1 MLIKSNTIIYLNVL
15 NKGVSVTLLRD
26 LIGGRGSCF
35 HIIQLLAIV
44 IPLVLLLILAPTIPK
59 SYAHAFVIKSNP
71 SPSQSLTTPPAKVDV
86 YFSEPVDQRYSKLSV
101 IDPNGK
107 QIDNKDIKNVNGD
120 QSSLSVTLPSSL
132 KDGVYTVITKVLS
145 QVDGHVTDNAFVF
158 GVGESGASKD
168 LSVAAGA
175 NINKQGSQLYI
186 PDAIARFPALVG
198 QVIIVGSAFTALWL
212 WRPISKINW
221 LNDVLMQT
229 RKSIDRRLTI
239 LMIIG
244 SAILVISDFGI
255 IYVQAAS
262 INVGIS
268 EAIMTKF
275 GNVWIVRVVLSFV
288 LLITSLLEYRK
299 LKKDNDKIVIS
310 KEGIISLLAIGLVTL
325 LTTSLVGHGAANGM
339 LLPITIDLIHNLA
352 ASIWIGGVIYLALVV
367 VPAIRK
373 STSLDEFMK
382 ISLISVIIP
391 RFSSIPIVILGII
404 IITGP
409 SLLYILESNLGL
421 TLASLYGKILI
432 AKLLLATAM
441 IFIGGFNQFIVHKKA
456 LGVLV
461 TEVSTGSNTQL
472 LSAPDIHK
480 NIDKDKLNKEKRRG
494 TIWRK
499 IRPYSNGSKNNTQ
512 NNNSI
517 IPTFSKSLKIE
528 SIVGIMLL
536 MSVAFLVNTGLPASE
551 FQNQLQPNQ
560 QPQQQQQQQ
569 QSTASSTSSYTPVA
583 ASTGD
588 NNSSSTG
595 SQNGFISTKFLDNG
609 SKMTLS
615 IDPFSIGNNNFKIV
629 FTDLAGDPIGIKSAQ
644 MKFNQIEEG
653 IGPINVNAQQIAKGV
668 FSANTPAFSLP
679 GKWEV
684 QVEGVQTKPNSPN
697 LVAIYEI
704 PVKPNLDQL
713 QFNVREF
720 KIPGNNTSQPLYPLF
735 DNSRNVIWT
744 GDTSISSGSS
754 GRIFEFDLNS
764 HKFTEH
770 KINDTNIITVMAL
783 DRDGRIWYVD
793 PLMKNLGH
801 YNPENN
807 KNQIYKIPN
816 PDFIPSGIAI
826 DRNDNVWLTS
836 AASNEILRF
845 NSRSQPAAANNF
857 TAFYLPSANAT
868 SLGITVDDESGQIW
882 IAEDIGKLANI
893 DPTTNYKIVE
903 YSPEGKDN
911 ALKDP
916 TGLLV
921 DPVTGDIYISEHE
934 GHSVGV
940 FDPILKKFDK
950 RYTDLDPN
958 GLPFGMAMDK
968 YGNLW
973 VAEHTVNKIA
983 VIDSQ
988 TGDHKEIE
996 IPAATPFV
1004 QWITSDSN
1012 GNIWLAE
1019 QRGNAL
1025 ASITSNENLSQSSL
1039 GAAGSSSEASNSAY
1053 EGVTIPFGLS
1063 YADIIGPSIAAGIVI
1078 CTLFYTKSI
1087 VDFKKSMN
1095 QILRRKSQG

>member
-1 MLIKSNTIIYLNVL
+1 LFL
-15 NKGVSVTLLRD
+15 GD

-35 HIIQLLAIV
+35 HVFQLLAIV
-44 IPLVLLLILAPTIPK
+44 VPIILLLILVPTIPK
-59 SYAHAFVIKSNP
+59 SYAHAFVIKSDP
-71 SPSQSLTTPPAKVDV
+71 SSSQSLTTPPTKVDV
-86 YFSEPVDQRYSKLSV
+86 YFSEPVDLRYSKLSV
-101 IDPNGK
+101 IDSSGK
-107 QIDNKDIKNVNGD
+107 QIDNKDIQHINGD
-120 QSSLSVTLPSSL
+120 QTTLSVTLPSSRL
-132 KDGVYTVITKVLS
+132 KDGVYTVTTKVLS

-158 GVGESGASKD
+158 GAGESGASKD
-168 LSVAAGA
+168 LSAAAGA

-198 QVIIVGSAFTALWL
+198 QVIIVGSAFTTLWL

-221 LNDVLMQT
+221 FNDVLKQT

-239 LMIIG
+239 LIVIG

-268 EAIMTKF
+268 DAIMTKF
-275 GNVWIVRVVLSFV
+275 GNVWVVRVVLSFV
-288 LLITSLLEYRK
+288 LLFISLFEYRK
-299 LKKDNDKIVIS
+299 LKKDDDKIAIS
-310 KEGIISLLAIGLVTL
+310 NEGITSILVIGLVTL
-325 LTTSLVGHGAANGM
+325 LTTSLVGHGAANGK

-373 STSLDEFMK
+373 STSLNEFMK
-382 ISLISVIIP
+382 ISVISIIIP
-391 RFSSIPIVILGII
+391 RFSSIPVVILGII

-432 AKLLLATAM
+432 VKLLLATVM
-441 IFIGGFNQFIVHKKA
+441 ICIGGFNQFIVHRKT
-456 LGVLV
+456 LGVFI
-461 TEVSTGSNTQL
+461 TEVSTGSNAQL
-472 LSAPDIHK
+472 LSAPDTHK
-480 NIDKDKLNKEKRRG
+480 NIDKHNKEKRRE
-494 TIWRK
+494 TIWKK

-512 NNNSI
+512 NINSI
-517 IPTFSKSLKIE
+517 ISTFSKSVKIE
-528 SIVGIMLL
+528 SIVGIVLL

-551 FQNQLQPNQ
+551 FQNRLQPNQ
-560 QPQQQQQQQ
+560 QQQQQFT
-569 QSTASSTSSYTPVA
+569 SASLSSSTPVA

-588 NNSSSTG
+588 NNSSSTSG
-595 SQNGFISTKFLDNG
+595 QSGFVSTKFLDNG

-615 IDPFSIGNNNFKIV
+615 IDPFAIGNNNFKIV

-653 IGPINVNAQQIAKGV
+653 IGPINVNTQQIAKGV
-668 FSANTPAFSLP
+668 FSANTAAFSLP

-720 KIPGNNTSQPLYPLF
+720 RIPGNNTSQPLYPLY
-735 DNSRNVIWT
+735 DNSRNVIWV
-744 GDTSISSGSS
+744 GDTSISSGS

-770 KINDTNIITVMAL
+770 KINGTNIITVMAL
-783 DRDGRIWYVD
+783 DRDGNIWYVD
-793 PLMKNLGH
+793 PLMKHLGH
-801 YNPENN
+801 YNPDNN

-826 DRNDNVWLTS
+826 DKNNNIWLTS

-845 NSRSQPAAANNF
+845 NSQSQPTGNNF

-882 IAEDIGKLANI
+882 IAEDIGKLAKI
-893 DPTTNYKIVE
+893 DPTRNYKIVE
-903 YSPEGKDN
+903 YSPKGKDN

-916 TGLLV
+916 TGLLI
-921 DPVTGDIYISEHE
+921 DPVTGEIYISEHE
-934 GHSVGV
+934 GHSVAV
-940 FDPILKKFDK
+940 FDPILNRFDK

-973 VAEHTVNKIA
+973 VAEHTINKIA
-983 VIDSQ
+983 VINPR
-988 TGDHKEIE
+988 TGDHRELDL
-996 IPAATPFV
+996 PAVSPFV

-1025 ASITSNENLSQSSL
+1025 ASVTPVENLSQSNL
-1039 GAAGSSSEASNSAY
+1039 GAAEGSSEENNSVY
-1053 EGVTIPFGLS
+1053 NGVTIPFGLS
-1063 YADIIGPSIAAGIVI
+1063 YADIVGPSIAAGII
-1078 CTLFYTKSI
+1078 LSTLFYTKSV

-1095 QILRRKSQG
+1095 QILKKKSQS

>member
-15 NKGVSVTLLRD
+15 NKVVSVALSSD

-44 IPLVLLLILAPTIPK
+44 IPLVLLLILALTIPK

-71 SPSQSLTTPPAKVDV
+71 SSSQSLTAPPAKVDV
-86 YFSEPVDQRYSKLSV
+86 YFSEPVDLRYSELSV
-101 IDPNGK
+101 IDPNGI
-107 QIDNKDIKNVNGD
+107 QLDNKDIKNVNGD

-132 KDGVYTVITKVLS
+132 KDGVYTVTTKVLS

-158 GVGESGASKD
+158 GVGESGVSED

-212 WRPISKINW
+212 WRPLSKINW
-221 LNDVLMQT
+221 FNDVLKQT

-244 SAILVISDFGI
+244 SAVLVISDFGI

-275 GNVWIVRVVLSFV
+275 GNVWIVRVVLSSV

-299 LKKDNDKIVIS
+299 LKKGDYKIVIS

-373 STSLDEFMK
+373 STSLEESMK
-382 ISLISVIIP
+382 ISLISIIIP
-391 RFSSIPIVILGII
+391 RFSSIPVVILGII

-432 AKLLLATAM
+432 VKLLLATVM
-441 IFIGGFNQFIVHKKA
+441 ICIGGFNQFIVHKKA
-456 LGVLV
+456 LGVFV

-472 LSAPDIHK
+472 LSNSDTHK

-499 IRPYSNGSKNNTQ
+499 IRSYSNGSKNNKQ

-517 IPTFSKSLKIE
+517 ILTFSKSLKIE
-528 SIVGIMLL
+528 SIVGIVLL

-560 QPQQQQQQQ
+560 QQQQQQKQF
-569 QSTASSTSSYTPVA
+569 TASSMSSYTQVA

-588 NNSSSTG
+588 NNSGSTS
-595 SQNGFISTKFLDNG
+595 SQNGFDSTKFLENG

-629 FTDLAGDPIGIKSAQ
+629 FTDLAGDPIGIKSTQ

-704 PVKPNLDQL
+704 PVKPNLNQL

-735 DNSRNVIWT
+735 DNSRNVIWV

-783 DRDGRIWYVD
+783 DRDDQIWYVD
-793 PLMKNLGH
+793 PLLKNLGH

-826 DRNDNVWLTS
+826 DKNDNVWLTS

-845 NSRSQPAAANNF
+845 NSQSQLAAANNF

-893 DPTTNYKIVE
+893 DPTMNYKIVE
-903 YSPEGKDN
+903 YSPEGNDN

-921 DPVTGDIYISEHE
+921 DPVTGNIYISEHE
-934 GHSVGV
+934 GHSVAV

-950 RYTDLDPN
+950 RYTDLDPT

-973 VAEHTVNKIA
+973 VAEHTINRIA
-983 VIDSQ
+983 VIDPQ
-988 TGDHKEIE
+988 TGDHREIE
-996 IPAATPFV
+996 IPAPTPFV

-1012 GNIWLAE
+1012 GNVWLAE

-1025 ASITSNENLSQSSL
+1025 ASVTSNENLSQSNL
-1039 GAAGSSSEASNSAY
+1039 GAAGGSSEASNSAY

-1087 VDFKKSMN
+1087 IDFKKSMN
-1095 QILRRKSQG
+1095 QILRRKSQS

>member
-1 MLIKSNTIIYLNVL
+1 LS
-15 NKGVSVTLLRD
+15 SD

-44 IPLVLLLILAPTIPK
+44 VPIILLIILVPTIPK
-59 SYAHAFVIKSNP
+59 SYAHAFVIKSDP

-86 YFSEPVDQRYSKLSV
+86 YFSEPVDLRYSKLSV
-101 IDPNGK
+101 IDSNGK
-107 QIDNKDIKNVNGD
+107 QIDNKDIQHINGD
-120 QSSLSVTLPSSL
+120 QTTLSVTLPSSRL
-132 KDGVYTVITKVLS
+132 KDGVYTVTTKVLS

-158 GVGESGASKD
+158 GVGESGTSKN

-175 NINKQGSQLYI
+175 NTNKQGAQFYI

-198 QVIIVGSAFTALWL
+198 QVIIVGSAFTSLWL

-221 LNDVLMQT
+221 FSDVLKQT
-229 RKSIDRRLTI
+229 RKSVDRRLTI
-239 LMIIG
+239 LMVIG
-244 SAILVISDFGI
+244 STILVISDFGI

-275 GNVWIVRVVLSFV
+275 GNVWVVRVVLSFV
-288 LLITSLLEYRK
+288 LLLISLLEYRK
-299 LKKDNDKIVIS
+299 LKKDDDKITIS
-310 KEGIISLLAIGLVTL
+310 NDGIISLLAIGLVTL
-325 LTTSLVGHGAANGM
+325 LTTSLVGHGAANGIM
-339 LLPITIDLIHNLA
+339 LPITIDLIHNLA
-352 ASIWIGGVIYLALVV
+352 ASLWIGGVIYLALVV

-373 STSLDEFMK
+373 STSLDKFMK
-382 ISLISVIIP
+382 ISMISIIIP
-391 RFSSIPIVILGII
+391 RFSSIPVVILGII
-404 IITGP
+404 VITGP

-432 AKLLLATAM
+432 VKLLLATVM
-441 IFIGGFNQFIVHKKA
+441 ICIGGFNQFIVHRKA
-456 LGVLV
+456 LGAFV
-461 TEVSTGSNTQL
+461 TEVSTGSNIQL
-472 LSAPDIHK
+472 LSSPDTHK
-480 NIDKDKLNKEKRRG
+480 NIDKHNKEKGRG
-494 TIWRK
+494 TIWEK
-499 IRPYSNGSKNNTQ
+499 IQPYSNGSKNKIQ
-512 NNNSI
+512 NINSI
-517 IPTFSKSLKIE
+517 ISTFSKSVKIE
-528 SIVGIMLL
+528 SIVGIVLL

-560 QPQQQQQQQ
+560 QQQQQQF
-569 QSTASSTSSYTPVA
+569 TAASMSSSTPVVA

-588 NNSSSTG
+588 NNSSSTSG
-595 SQNGFISTKFLDNG
+595 QSGFVSTKFLDNG

-653 IGPINVNAQQIAKGV
+653 IGPINVNTQQTAKGV
-668 FSANTPAFSLP
+668 FSANTAAFSLP

-704 PVKPNLDQL
+704 PLKPNLDQL

-720 KIPGNNTSQPLYPLF
+720 RIPGNNTSQPLYPLF
-735 DNSRNVIWT
+735 DNSRNVIWV
-744 GDTSISSGSS
+744 GDTSISSGNDS

-770 KINDTNIITVMAL
+770 EINGTNIITVMAL
-783 DRDGRIWYVD
+783 DRDDQIWYVD
-793 PLMKNLGH
+793 PLMKHLGH
-801 YNPENN
+801 YNPDNN

-826 DRNDNVWLTS
+826 DKNDNVWLTS

-845 NSRSQPAAANNF
+845 NSQRQSAANNF
-857 TAFYLPSANAT
+857 TAFYLPSADAT
-868 SLGITVDDESGQIW
+868 SLGITVDDESSQIW
-882 IAEDIGKLANI
+882 IAEDIGKLAEM

-903 YSPEGKDN
+903 YSPKGNDT
-911 ALKDP
+911 LKDP
-916 TGLLV
+916 TGLFI

-934 GHSVGV
+934 GHSVAV

-950 RYTDLDPN
+950 SYTDLDPN
-958 GLPFGMAMDK
+958 GLPFGMTMDK
-968 YGNLW
+968 YDNLW
-973 VAEHTVNKIA
+973 VAEHTINKIA
-983 VIDSQ
+983 VIDPR
-988 TGDHKEIE
+988 TGDHREIE
-996 IPAATPFV
+996 LPAATPFV

-1025 ASITSNENLSQSSL
+1025 ASVTSNENLSQSNL
-1039 GAAGSSSEASNSAY
+1039 GAAGGSGEASNSAY
-1053 EGVTIPFGLS
+1053 EGVTISFGLS
-1063 YADIIGPSIAAGIVI
+1063 YADIVGPSIAAGIVI
-1078 CTLFYTKSI
+1078 STLFYTKSVI
-1087 VDFKKSMN
+1087 DFKKSMN
-1095 QILRRKSQG
+1095 QILKKKSQS

>member
-1 MLIKSNTIIYLNVL
+1 MS
-15 NKGVSVTLLRD
+15 SD

-35 HIIQLLAIV
+35 HIIQLLTIV
-44 IPLVLLLILAPTIPK
+44 VPIILLLILVPAIPK
-59 SYAHAFVIKSNP
+59 SFAHAFVIKSDP
-71 SPSQSLTTPPAKVDV
+71 SSSQSLSTPPTKVDV
-86 YFSEPVDQRYSKLSV
+86 YFSEPVDLRYSKLSV
-101 IDPNGK
+101 IDSNGK
-107 QIDNKDIKNVNGD
+107 QIDNKDIQHINGD
-120 QSSLSVTLPSSL
+120 QSSLSVTLPSSRL
-132 KDGVYTVITKVLS
+132 KDGVYTVMTKVLS

-168 LSVAAGA
+168 LSAAAGA
-175 NINKQGSQLYI
+175 SINKQGAQFYI

-198 QVIIVGSAFTALWL
+198 QVIIVGSAFTSLWL

-221 LNDVLMQT
+221 FNDVLKQT

-239 LMIIG
+239 LMVIG
-244 SAILVISDFGI
+244 STILVISDFGI

-262 INVGIS
+262 INVGIGD
-268 EAIMTKF
+268 AIMTKF
-275 GNVWIVRVVLSFV
+275 GNVWVVRVVLSFIL
-288 LLITSLLEYRK
+288 LLISLLEYRK
-299 LKKDNDKIVIS
+299 LKKDDDKITIS
-310 KEGIISLLAIGLVTL
+310 NDGIISLLAIGLVTL
-325 LTTSLVGHGAANGM
+325 LTTSLVGHGAANGKM
-339 LLPITIDLIHNLA
+339 LPITIDLIHNLA
-352 ASIWIGGVIYLALVV
+352 ASLWIGGVIYLALVV

-373 STSLDEFMK
+373 STSLDKFMK
-382 ISLISVIIP
+382 ISMISIIIP
-391 RFSSIPIVILGII
+391 RFSSIPVVILGII
-404 IITGP
+404 VITGP

-432 AKLLLATAM
+432 VKLLLATVM
-441 IFIGGFNQFIVHKKA
+441 ICIGGFNQFIVHRKA
-456 LGVLV
+456 LGAFV
-461 TEVSTGSNTQL
+461 TEVSTGSSTQL
-472 LSAPDIHK
+472 LSTPDTHK
-480 NIDKDKLNKEKRRG
+480 NIDKHNKEKRKE
-494 TIWRK
+494 TIWEK
-499 IRPYSNGSKNNTQ
+499 IRPYSNGSKNKTQ
-512 NNNSI
+512 NINSI
-517 IPTFSKSLKIE
+517 ISTFSKSVKIE
-528 SIVGIMLL
+528 SIVGIVLL

-560 QPQQQQQQQ
+560 EQQQQQF
-569 QSTASSTSSYTPVA
+569 TAASMSSSTPVVA

-588 NNSSSTG
+588 NSSSSTSG
-595 SQNGFISTKFLDNG
+595 QSGFVSTKFLDND

-653 IGPINVNAQQIAKGV
+653 IGPINVNTQQTAKGV
-668 FSANTPAFSLP
+668 FSANTAAFSLP

-720 KIPGNNTSQPLYPLF
+720 RIPGNNTSQPLYPLF
-735 DNSRNVIWT
+735 DNSRNVIWV
-744 GDTSISSGSS
+744 GDTSISSGNDS

-770 KINDTNIITVMAL
+770 EINGTNIITVMAL
-783 DRDGRIWYVD
+783 DRDDQIWYVD
-793 PLMKNLGH
+793 PLMKHLGH
-801 YNPENN
+801 YNPDNN

-826 DRNDNVWLTS
+826 DKNDNVWLTS

-845 NSRSQPAAANNF
+845 NSQSQSAANNF
-857 TAFYLPSANAT
+857 TAFYLPSADAT

-882 IAEDIGKLANI
+882 IAEDIGKLAEM

-903 YSPEGKDN
+903 YSPKGNDT
-911 ALKDP
+911 LKDP
-916 TGLLV
+916 TGLLI

-934 GHSVGV
+934 GHSVAV

-950 RYTDLDPN
+950 SYTDLDPN
-958 GLPFGMAMDK
+958 GLPFGMTMDK
-968 YGNLW
+968 YDNLW
-973 VAEHTVNKIA
+973 VAEHTINKIA
-983 VIDSQ
+983 VIDPR
-988 TGDHKEIE
+988 TGDHREIE
-996 IPAATPFV
+996 LPAATPFV

-1025 ASITSNENLSQSSL
+1025 ASVTSNENLSQANL
-1039 GAAGSSSEASNSAY
+1039 GAAGGSPEASNPAY

-1063 YADIIGPSIAAGIVI
+1063 YADIVGPSIAAGIVI
-1078 CTLFYTKSI
+1078 STLFYTKSVI
-1087 VDFKKSMN
+1087 DFKKSMN
-1095 QILRRKSQG
+1095 QILKKKSQS

>member
-1 MLIKSNTIIYLNVL
+1 MST
-15 NKGVSVTLLRD
+15 D

-44 IPLVLLLILAPTIPK
+44 IPLVLLLILVPAIPK

-71 SPSQSLTTPPAKVDV
+71 SSSQSLTTPPAKVDV
-86 YFSEPVDQRYSKLSV
+86 YFSEPVDLRYSKLSV
-101 IDPNGK
+101 IDSNGK
-107 QIDNKDIKNVNGD
+107 QIDNKDIKYINGD
-120 QSSLSVTLPSSL
+120 QSSLSVTLPSSRL
-132 KDGVYTVITKVLS
+132 KDGVYTVTTKVLS
-145 QVDGHVTDNAFVF
+145 QIDGHVTDNAFVF
-158 GVGESGASKD
+158 GVGKSGASKD

-175 NINKQGSQLYI
+175 NTNKQGSQLYI
-186 PDAIARFPALVG
+186 PDAIARFPALVC

-221 LNDVLMQT
+221 FNDVSKQT

-239 LMIIG
+239 LMLIG

-268 EAIMTKF
+268 DAIMTKF

-288 LLITSLLEYRK
+288 LLITSSLEYRK
-299 LKKDNDKIVIS
+299 LKKDDDKIVIS

-325 LTTSLVGHGAANGM
+325 LTTSLVGHGAAKGM

-367 VPAIRK
+367 VPAIKR
-373 STSLDEFMK
+373 SASLDGIMK
-382 ISLISVIIP
+382 ISLISIIIP
-391 RFSSIPIVILGII
+391 RFSSIPVVILGII

-432 AKLLLATAM
+432 VKLLLATVM
-441 IFIGGFNQFIVHKKA
+441 ICIGGFNQFIVHRKA
-456 LGVLV
+456 LGAFVA
-461 TEVSTGSNTQL
+461 EVSSGSNTQL
-472 LSAPDIHK
+472 LSAPDTHN
-480 NIDKDKLNKEKRRG
+480 NIDKHNKEKGRR
-494 TIWRK
+494 TIWKK
-499 IRPYSNGSKNNTQ
+499 IRSYSNDSSNNNTQ
-512 NNNSI
+512 NINSVI
-517 IPTFSKSLKIE
+517 STFSKSLKIE
-528 SIVGIMLL
+528 SIVGIVLL

-551 FQNQLQPNQ
+551 FQNILQPNR
-560 QPQQQQQQQ
+560 QQQL
-569 QSTASSTSSYTPVA
+569 TASSMSSYTPVA

-588 NNSSSTG
+588 NNSGSTS
-595 SQNGFISTKFLDNG
+595 SQNGFVSTKFLDNG
-609 SKMTLS
+609 SRMTLS
-615 IDPFSIGNNNFKIV
+615 IDPFLIGNNNFKIV
-629 FTDLAGDPIGIKSAQ
+629 FTDSAGDPIGIKSAQ

-668 FSANTPAFSLP
+668 FSANTSAFSLP
-679 GKWEV
+679 GNWEV
-684 QVEGVQTKPNSPN
+684 QIEGVQTKPNSPN

-713 QFNVREF
+713 QFNIREF
-720 KIPGNNTSQPLYPLF
+720 RIPGNNTSQPLYPLF
-735 DNSRNVIWT
+735 DNSRNVIWV

-770 KINDTNIITVMAL
+770 KINGTNIITVMAL
-783 DRDGRIWYVD
+783 DRNDQIWYVD

-826 DRNDNVWLTS
+826 DKNGNVWLTS

-845 NSRSQPAAANNF
+845 NAQSQPAATNNF

-868 SLGITVDDESGQIW
+868 SLGITVDDESDQIW

-893 DPTTNYKIVE
+893 DPTMNYKIVE
-903 YSPEGKDN
+903 YSPEGKGN

-934 GHSVGV
+934 GHSVAV

-973 VAEHTVNKIA
+973 VAEHTINKIA
-983 VIDSQ
+983 VIDPQ

-1025 ASITSNENLSQSSL
+1025 ASVTSNENLSQSNL
-1039 GAAGSSSEASNSAY
+1039 AAAGGPSEESSSAY
-1053 EGVTIPFGLS
+1053 QGVTIPFGLS

-1087 VDFKKSMN
+1087 VDFKKSIN
-1095 QILRRKSQG
+1095 QILRRKSQS

>member
-1 MLIKSNTIIYLNVL
+1 LFL
-15 NKGVSVTLLRD
+15 GD
-26 LIGGRGSCF
+26 LIGERRSCF
-35 HIIQLLAIV
+35 PIIQLLAVV
-44 IPLVLLLILAPTIPK
+44 IPIILLLILVPTIPK
-59 SYAHAFVIKSNP
+59 SFAHASVINSYP
-71 SPSQSLTTPPAKVDV
+71 SPSQSLTAPPVKVDV
-86 YFSEPVDQRYSKLSV
+86 YFTEPVDLRYSELSV
-101 IDPNGK
+101 IDSNGK
-107 QIDNKDIKNVNGD
+107 QVDNKDIKNINGD
-120 QSSLSVTLPSSL
+120 QATLSVTLPSSGL
-132 KDGVYTVITKVLS
+132 EDCVYTVTTKVLS
-145 QVDGHVTDNAFVF
+145 QIDGHVTDNAFVF
-158 GVGESGASKD
+158 GVGESASND

-175 NINKQGSQLYI
+175 AANEQGSQLYI
-186 PDAIARFPALVG
+186 PDAIARFPALLG

-221 LNDVLMQT
+221 FNDVLKQT

-244 SAILVISDFGI
+244 SAILVISNFGI
-255 IYVQAAS
+255 IFVQAAS

-299 LKKDNDKIVIS
+299 QKKDNDKIVIS
-310 KEGIISLLAIGLVTL
+310 KEGTISLLAIGLVTL

-339 LLPITIDLIHNLA
+339 LLPITIDFIHNLA

-367 VPAIRK
+367 VPALRK
-373 STSLDEFMK
+373 STSIDEFMK

-391 RFSSIPIVILGII
+391 RFSSIPVVILGII

-432 AKLLLATAM
+432 VKLLLATVM
-441 IFIGGFNQFIVHKKA
+441 IFIGGFNQFIIHKKSS
-456 LGVLV
+456 GVLI

-472 LSAPDIHK
+472 LSAPDTHE
-480 NIDKDKLNKEKRRG
+480 NIDKHNKEKGRRI
-494 TIWRK
+494 IWKK
-499 IRPYSNGSKNNTQ
+499 IRSYSYSNNSNKNNTQ
-512 NNNSI
+512 NINSI
-517 IPTFSKSLKIE
+517 ISSFSKSLKIE
-528 SIVGIMLL
+528 SIVGIVLL
-536 MSVAFLVNTGLPASE
+536 ISVAFLVNTGLPASE

-560 QPQQQQQQQ
+560 QQQQQQQQ
-569 QSTASSTSSYTPVA
+569 FTAASISSTPVA
-583 ASTGD
+583 ALTD
-588 NNSSSTG
+588 NNSSSTD
-595 SQNGFISTKFLDNG
+595 SQNGFVSTKFLENG

-629 FTDLAGDPIGIKSAQ
+629 FTDLAGDPIGIKSAH

-653 IGPINVNAQQIAKGV
+653 IGPINVDTQQITKGV
-668 FSANTPAFSLP
+668 FSANASAFSLP
-679 GKWEV
+679 GNWEV
-684 QVEGVQTKPNSPN
+684 QVEGVQSEPNSPN
-697 LVAIYEI
+697 LVAIYELA
-704 PVKPNLDQL
+704 VKPDLNQL

-720 KIPGNNTSQPLYPLF
+720 RIPGNDTSQPLYPLY
-735 DNSRNVIWT
+735 DNYRNVIWV
-744 GDTSISSGSS
+744 GDTAISSGS
-754 GRIFEFDLNS
+754 GRIFEFDPNS
-764 HKFTEH
+764 DEFTEH
-770 KINDTNIITVMAL
+770 KINGTNIITVMAL
-783 DRDGRIWYVD
+783 DHDDQIWYVD
-793 PLMKNLGH
+793 PLMKHLGH
-801 YNPENN
+801 YNPDNN
-807 KNQIYKIPN
+807 KNKIYKIPN

-826 DRNDNVWLTS
+826 DKNNSIWLTS

-845 NSRSQPAAANNF
+845 NSQSQSAANNF
-857 TAFYLPSANAT
+857 TAFYLPSTNAT

-882 IAEDIGKLANI
+882 IAENIGRLANI
-893 DPTTNYKIVE
+893 DPTMNYKIVE
-903 YSPEGKDN
+903 YSPKGKDN

-916 TGLLV
+916 TGLLI

-934 GHSVGV
+934 GHSVAV

-950 RYTDLDPN
+950 RFTDLDPN

-973 VAEHTVNKIA
+973 VAEHTINKIA
-983 VIDSQ
+983 VIDPQ
-988 TGDHKEIE
+988 TGDHREIE

-1019 QRGNAL
+1019 QRANAL

-1039 GAAGSSSEASNSAY
+1039 GAAGGSSEASSSAY

-1063 YADIIGPSIAAGIVI
+1063 YADIIGPSIAAGIAI

-1095 QILRRKSQG
+1095 QILKKKSQS

>member
-1 MLIKSNTIIYLNVL
+1 LFL
-15 NKGVSVTLLRD
+15 GD

-35 HIIQLLAIV
+35 HVIQLLAIV
-44 IPLVLLLILAPTIPK
+44 VPIILLLILVPTIPK

-71 SPSQSLTTPPAKVDV
+71 SPSQSLAVPPTKVDV
-86 YFSEPVDQRYSKLSV
+86 YFSEPVDLRYSKLLV
-101 IDPNGK
+101 IDSNGK
-107 QIDNKDIKNVNGD
+107 QIDNKDIQHINGD
-120 QSSLSVTLPSSL
+120 QSSLSVTLPSSRL
-132 KDGVYTVITKVLS
+132 KDGVYTVTTKVLS

-158 GVGESGASKD
+158 GVGKSGASKD

-198 QVIIVGSAFTALWL
+198 QIIIVGSTFTTLWL

-221 LNDVLMQT
+221 FNDVLKQT
-229 RKSIDRRLTI
+229 RKSINRRLTI
-239 LMIIG
+239 LIVIG
-244 SAILVISDFGI
+244 SVILVISDFGI

-268 EAIMTKF
+268 DAIMTKF
-275 GNVWIVRVVLSFV
+275 GNVWVVRVVLSFV
-288 LLITSLLEYRK
+288 LLFISLFEYRK
-299 LKKDNDKIVIS
+299 LKKDDDKIAIS
-310 KEGIISLLAIGLVTL
+310 NEGITSILVIGLVTL
-325 LTTSLVGHGAANGM
+325 LTTSLVGHGAANGKY
-339 LLPITIDLIHNLA
+339 LPITIDLIHNLA

-382 ISLISVIIP
+382 ISVISIIIP
-391 RFSSIPIVILGII
+391 RFSSIPVVILGII

-432 AKLLLATAM
+432 VKLLLATVM
-441 IFIGGFNQFIVHKKA
+441 ICIGGFNQFIVHRKA
-456 LGVLV
+456 LGVFI
-461 TEVSTGSNTQL
+461 TEVSTGSNAQL
-472 LSAPDIHK
+472 LSAPDIYK
-480 NIDKDKLNKEKRRG
+480 STDKYNKGKIRG
-494 TIWRK
+494 IIWRK
-499 IRPYSNGSKNNTQ
+499 IWLRSNGSKNNPHDM
-512 NNNSI
+512 NSI
-517 IPTFSKSLKIE
+517 IHTFSKSLKVE
-528 SIVGIMLL
+528 SIVGIVLL
-536 MSVAFLVNTGLPASE
+536 LSVAFLVNTGLPASE

-560 QPQQQQQQQ
+560 QQQQQQF
-569 QSTASSTSSYTPVA
+569 TAASMASTPVA
-583 ASTGD
+583 ASTEGN
-588 NNSSSTG
+588 NNSSTSG
-595 SQNGFISTKFLDNG
+595 QSGFVSTKFLDNG

-615 IDPFSIGNNNFKIV
+615 IDPFAIGNNNFKIV

-653 IGPINVNAQQIAKGV
+653 IGPINVNTQQIAKGV
-668 FSANTPAFSLP
+668 FSANTAAFSLT

-720 KIPGNNTSQPLYPLF
+720 RIPGNNTSQPLYPLY
-735 DNSRNVIWT
+735 DNSRNVIWV
-744 GDTSISSGSS
+744 GDTSISSGS

-770 KINDTNIITVMAL
+770 KINGTNIITVMAL
-783 DRDGRIWYVD
+783 DRDGNIWYVD
-793 PLMKNLGH
+793 PLMKHLGH
-801 YNPENN
+801 YNPDNN

-826 DRNDNVWLTS
+826 DKNNNIWLTS

-845 NSRSQPAAANNF
+845 NSQSQPTGNNY

-882 IAEDIGKLANI
+882 IAEDIGKLAEI
-893 DPTTNYKIVE
+893 DPTRNYEIVE
-903 YSPEGKDN
+903 YSPKGKDN

-916 TGLLV
+916 TGLLI
-921 DPVTGDIYISEHE
+921 DPVTGEIYISEHE
-934 GHSVGV
+934 GHSVAV

-950 RYTDLDPN
+950 RYTGLDPN

-973 VAEHTVNKIA
+973 IAEHTINKIA
-983 VIDSQ
+983 VIDPR
-988 TGDHKEIE
+988 TGDHRELE
-996 IPAATPFV
+996 LPAASPFV

-1025 ASITSNENLSQSSL
+1025 ASVTSNENLSQSNL
-1039 GAAGSSSEASNSAY
+1039 GAAEGSSEENNSLY
-1053 EGVTIPFGLS
+1053 NGVTIPFGLS
-1063 YADIIGPSIAAGIVI
+1063 YADIVGPSIAAGII
-1078 CTLFYTKSI
+1078 ISTLFYSKSI
-1087 VDFKKSMN
+1087 LDFKKSMN
-1095 QILRRKSQG
+1095 QILKKKSQR